1 MSVSS
6 TLILFWN
13 VHVIYI
19 FLGVFCVFYFCLF
32 LFLEKGKWKRNW
44 SPNKGN
50 GAQGINGECIQ
61 FTVYNTPQQLKNLA
75 KPKLKENSKM
85 TFSVFL
91 KTEIKRRE
99 EMKERQKSLQMEI
112 MVRCHEWIQCHQL
125 LKHNFTFFLITDLYF
140 IKAHVLHFKSKRKTS
155 IFFSIE
161 SRWWFTFYSSQ
172 VVS

>member
-1 MSVSS
+1 MY
-6 TLILFWN
+6 F
-13 VHVIYI
+13 
-19 FLGVFCVFYFCLF
+19 FLLF
-32 LFLEKGKWKRNW
+32 LFLEKGKWKRNC
-44 SPNKGN
+44 SSNKGN
-50 GAQGINGECIQ
+50 GSQGINGECLLL
-61 FTVYNTPQQLKNLA
+61 TVYNTPQQLKNLA

-112 MVRCHEWIQCHQL
+112 VVRCHEWIQCHQL
-125 LKHNFTFFLITDLYF
+125 LKHNFTLFFKPIYILLKHTFCILKVRESHWF
-140 IKAHVLHFKSKRKTS
+140 
-155 IFFSIE
+155 FFSIE

>member
-1 MSVSS
+1 MVSFIDIQIF
-6 TLILFWN
+6 TIN
-13 VHVIYI
+13 GVCVIYTDFI
-19 FLGVFCVFYFCLF
+19 LKCTCNLLISGVFFCVFYFYLC
-32 LFLEKGKWKRNW
+32 LFLEKGKWKRNC

-50 GAQGINGECIQ
+50 GSQGINGECIQ
-61 FTVYNTPQQLKNLA
+61 FTVYNTPQQLKKLA

-125 LKHNFTFFLITDLYF
+125 LKHNFTFKKKRF
-140 IKAHVLHFKSKRKTS
+140 I
-155 IFFSIE
+155 
-161 SRWWFTFYSSQ
+161 FY
-172 VVS
+172 